1 MANSCSSSICTW
13 NLKCLITHS
22 ISTNGETTPPF
33 LVNLSSTT
41 QCLEWSVCLKNIR
54 GPKKFKGSQD
64 MTVDHLMGIANL
76 ACLCSLVPNIHDKVW
91 EQQSKY
97 YSSLSAKVS
106 QHIYRSCMQLTFMSC
121 VMYHQLIC
129 NITYY
134 HN

>member
-1 MANSCSSSICTW
+1 
-13 NLKCLITHS
+13 
-22 ISTNGETTPPF
+22 
-33 LVNLSSTT
+33 
-41 QCLEWSVCLKNIR
+41 
-54 GPKKFKGSQD
+54 
-64 MTVDHLMGIANL
+64 MTVDHLIGIANL
-76 ACLCSLVPNIHDKVW
+76 ACLCSLVPNIHDKVC

-106 QHIYRSCMQLTFMSC
+106 QSITAYLQKLHALTFMSC